1 MIQRSLQTSLTHA
14 LDSMPVVAL
23 LGSRQVGKTTLA
35 LNFAEDYTGKP
46 TSYLD
51 LGLDSDL
58 AKLDDPEGYLR
69 RFANRLLI
77 IDEVQRKP
85 GLFRI
90 LRGLVDIRKLAEEK
104 SAQFLLLG
112 SASRDLL
119 QQSSETL
126 AGRIR
131 YLELKPLSILE
142 LHTADPLG
150 FNPEKLWFRGGFPD
164 SYLAEND
171 DASWDWRTDFIA
183 SYVERDIPQMGLRIP
198 ATKMR
203 RFWMMLAHVHG
214 QQANLSNLGKSLE
227 VSHTTIRNYLDI
239 LTDLYMVRQIP
250 AWAGNTK
257 KRLVKSP
264 KIYLRDTGLLHR
276 LLNIS
281 DYETL
286 LGYPSMGSSWEGFVV
301 ENIITALSD
310 KWQYSYYRTTSQAE
324 LDLVLEGPGRE
335 TWAIEVKRSSAPKVG
350 KGFHL
355 ACADIGATKKFIVY
369 AGTERFP
376 MAGNTEAV
384 GIVEFLQ
391 LIFLKNSRIKQ

>member
-1 MIQRSLQTSLTHA
+1 
-14 LDSMPVVAL
+14 MPVVAL

-35 LNFAEDYTGKP
+35 LEISKDYTDKP

-51 LGLDSDL
+51 LELDSDL

-69 RFANRLLI
+69 RFKNQLLI

-85 GLFRI
+85 DLFRI
-90 LRGLVDIRKLAEEK
+90 LRGLVDIRKQAGEK

-131 YLELKPLSILE
+131 FLELPPLSILE
-142 LHTADPLG
+142 VQATDPLG

-164 SYLAEND
+164 SYLAESD
-171 DASWDWRTDFIA
+171 DASWDWRSDFIS

-198 ATKMR
+198 ATRMR
-203 RFWMMLAHVHG
+203 RFWMMLAHIHG
-214 QQANLSNLGKSLE
+214 QQVNLSNLGKSLE
-227 VSHTTIRNYLDI
+227 VSHTTIRNYLDT

-286 LGYPSMGSSWEGFVV
+286 LGYPSMGSSWEGFII
-301 ENIITALSD
+301 ENIITALSN
-310 KWQYSYYRTTSQAE
+310 KWQYSYYRTTSQTE
-324 LDLVLEGPGRE
+324 IDLVLEGLGQE
-335 TWAIEVKRSSAPKVG
+335 IWAIEVKRSVAPKAG

-355 ACADIGATKKFIVY
+355 ACADMRATHKFVVY
-369 AGTERFP
+369 AGSERFP
-376 MAGNTEAV
+376 MAGNTEAI

-391 LIFLKNSRIKQ
+391 LIRE